1 MGHFIMMRDA
11 KTIGKLKEK
20 NEKFYTAK
28 FFTCGD
34 NPDRRYPF
42 DFEYRA
48 REIGESGKS
57 LNDVIRW
64 SECDIVLRDDTPIL
78 GYQLVD
84 RELAFTKY
92 SIDFR
97 EEWDFDDDEEYDDIE
112 VMLVMLPDNYE
123 QFRK

>member
-1 MGHFIMMRDA
+1 MGHFIMMRDV
-11 KTIGKLKEK
+11 KTIGELKEK

-78 GYQLVD
+78 GVSTC
-84 RELAFTKY
+84 RPRTC
-92 SIDFR
+92 IH
-97 EEWDFDDDEEYDDIE
+97 E
-112 VMLVMLPDNYE
+112 VFYRLSRRVGL
-123 QFRK
+123 

>member
-1 MGHFIMMRDA
+1 MGHCIMMHDA
-11 KTIGKLKEK
+11 KTIGELKEK

-42 DFEYRA
+42 HFDYRA
-48 REIGESGKS
+48 REIGECGCL
-57 LNDVIRW
+57 LNWIVRW
-64 SECDIVLRDDTPIL
+64 SESNIDLRDDTPIL

-84 RELAFTKY
+84 RETAFKEY
-92 SIDFR
+92 AIDFR
-97 EEWDFDDDEEYDDIE
+97 EEWLMKDEEYDDIK
-112 VMLVMLPDNYE
+112 VMLVMLPDSYE